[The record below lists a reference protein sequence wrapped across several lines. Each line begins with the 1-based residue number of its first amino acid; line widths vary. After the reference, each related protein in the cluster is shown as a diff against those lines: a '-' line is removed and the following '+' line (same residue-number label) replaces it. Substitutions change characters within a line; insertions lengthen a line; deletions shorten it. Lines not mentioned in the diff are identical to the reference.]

1 MRYVAGIYV
10 ADDPRVWTWAV
21 DAIQEHVLA
30 AEERPLGRWFKHKVF
45 LWLRR
50 PGVRRILPLRSP
62 ADVRLLAAAGE
73 VDFDLAF
80 RRSLGKWVSFRLD
93 EGLITRYFPSRWR
106 WRKERWIR
114 SLAAVAATS
123 PPMLGWDE
131 ARLISQ
137 EAYIPGRPVR
147 VYDLDEGLA
156 AWRELW
162 PLLVEVFRTRT
173 SVRSLGLP
181 YWVRQPHGRAWL
193 QRLGLVELVD
203 EVGSTPVLHGLVHGD
218 LQQSNMIAARD
229 RFYVIDWGDH
239 FHLGPPLYDL
249 LFYLFKHA
257 RSVGTD
263 KVVDAALSDPSWIEE
278 RLPGA
283 LSPESVKASLV
294 GFTLMLVRRYQFRN
308 VRRRHTLV
316 RHLRPF
322 VVKVAKRLLVPPE
335 PFARLPAVL
344 LMEGRREV
352 AAARQR
358 R

>member
-1 MRYVAGIYV
+1 VAY
-10 ADDPRVWTWAV
+10 DRPK
-21 DAIQEHVLA
+21 IQSTPCSLVL
-30 AEERPLGRWFKHKVF
+30 
-45 LWLRR
+45 
-50 PGVRRILPLRSP
+50 
-62 ADVRLLAAAGE
+62 
-73 VDFDLAF
+73 
-80 RRSLGKWVSFRLD
+80 
-93 EGLITRYFPSRWR
+93 YC
-106 WRKERWIR
+106 
-114 SLAAVAATS
+114 
-123 PPMLGWDE
+123 PPNRGN
-131 ARLISQ
+131 
-137 EAYIPGRPVR
+137 
-147 VYDLDEGLA
+147 
-156 AWRELW
+156 
-162 PLLVEVFRTRT
+162 FT

-181 YWVRQPHGRAWL
+181 YWTRQLHGRAWL
-193 QRLGLVELVD
+193 QRLGLVELVE

-322 VVKVAKRLLVPPE
+322 VVKVVKRLLVPPE